1 MATPEI
7 ILQFGAAVRRLRYG
21 LDISQATLAKRAG
34 LHQTYIAGIE
44 SGGRNVTLKSIDRL
58 AAALQ
63 VSTANLLL
71 AAGAPA
77 GPLTGSYVDIL
88 MVEDNPDDVAMTL
101 HAFKQARITNPVRVV
116 RDGKEA
122 LDFLFPAENSAG
134 RNLQTHPHLVL
145 LDLHLPKISGI
156 EVLHRI
162 KSDERTRS
170 IPVVILTGSQD
181 SQILAECRRLGAK
194 SCITKPVDFQRLGQA
209 TLPLN
214 LNWALLKPPDTM
226 ARGAHRSSLHEH

>member
-1 MATPEI
+1 
-7 ILQFGAAVRRLRYG
+7 VRRLRYS

-63 VSTANLLL
+63 VSTGNLLH
-71 AAGAPA
+71 AAGAPGA
-77 GPLTGSYVDIL
+77 PPSGSYVDIL
-88 MVEDNPDDVAMTL
+88 MVEDNPDDIALTL

-122 LDFLFPAENSAG
+122 LDFLFSAENFAG
-134 RNLQTHPHLVL
+134 RKLQNRPHLVL
-145 LDLHLPKISGI
+145 LDLHLPRISGI
-156 EVLHRI
+156 EVLHRL
-162 KSDERTRS
+162 KADERTRS
-170 IPVVILTGSQD
+170 IPVVVLTDSQD

-194 SCITKPVDFQRLGQA
+194 SCITKPVDFQGLGQA

-214 LNWALLKPPDTM
+214 LNWALLKPPELM